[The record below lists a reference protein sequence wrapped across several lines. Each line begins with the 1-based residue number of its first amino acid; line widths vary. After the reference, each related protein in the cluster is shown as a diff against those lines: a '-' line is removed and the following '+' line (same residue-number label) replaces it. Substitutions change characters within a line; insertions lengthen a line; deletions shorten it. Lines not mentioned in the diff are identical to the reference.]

1 MWWGCSLDDDR
12 MVINITSSIKPYLTS
27 PLIFLKMRTRG
38 EVDPL
43 TLVGLR
49 DNPFVI
55 SQHELVELFDSSYI
69 VFK

>member
-27 PLIFLKMRTRG
+27 PLIFFKCGQG
-38 EVDPL
+38 EKVDPL
-43 TLVGLR
+43 TLAGLR

-55 SQHELVELFDSSYI
+55 SQHDLVELFDSSYI